1 METHYYVV
9 ALISQNASARCETH
23 QAFLGG
29 RRGGGG
35 GGAGLGT
42 PPTFLKERLHRC
54 WSTLVSRGHPSHFG
68 SRPILPRQPPIRRAH
83 YSRAKAMI

>member
-29 RRGGGG
+29 
-35 GGAGLGT
+35 AAVVAAALA
-42 PPTFLKERLHRC
+42 
-54 WSTLVSRGHPSHFG
+54 WV
-68 SRPILPRQPPIRRAH
+68 LPRLF
-83 YSRAKAMI
+83 